1 MARNVFRFKR
11 LPDRVT
17 FLKIELERQFNKF
30 KIHFPLMRLKITKN
44 LFENQQNPVKKKN
57 FEIFLN
63 EKLITIRIFLKKRYS
78 IFLCSFSIKFLRF
91 FLGFWGICVC
101 ELLFEF
107 SRRVVVY
114 LAAIQL
120 KKISSNCV
128 FFYLSLFFSL
138 SSHLNV

>member
-1 MARNVFRFKR
+1 MVKAMTMVRNAFRFKR

-63 EKLITIRIFLKKRYS
+63 EKLITIRIFFK
-78 IFLCSFSIKFLRF
+78 
-91 FLGFWGICVC
+91 
-101 ELLFEF
+101 
-107 SRRVVVY
+107 
-114 LAAIQL
+114 
-120 KKISSNCV
+120 KKILN
-128 FFYLSLFFSL
+128 FFMFIF
-138 SSHLNV
+138 N